1 MIIGLTGPI
10 CSGKRTL
17 AKYLIKYHGFYE
29 LDLLKYFKLMLEE
42 KKSPE
47 VLRRMKEEQT
57 DEETASSTP
66 QEEIKTPS
74 VQNDASLV
82 SEALAMLEEVKEAEE
97 KELEDDFLFEYYMCK
112 PLTTVLN
119 LEYRGTQGLERQID
133 QGVLQRSH
141 RSLAVQCSDLSTLHH
156 RLNSNVL
163 VCSTLPNALCLA
175 LVTTSFCLRLT
186 HL

>member
-47 VLRRMKEEQT
+47 VLRKMKEEQT

-74 VQNDASLV
+74 CLSESDFVQTA
-82 SEALAMLEEVKEAEE
+82 AAMLEEIKEVEE
-97 KELEDDFLFEYYMCK
+97 EQLEDDFLFEYYMCK
-112 PLTTVLN
+112 LLTTVLIID
-119 LEYRGTQGLERQID
+119 YRGTQGLERQID

-141 RSLAVQCSDLSTLHH
+141 RPLAIQCSHLPTFLP

-163 VCSTLPNALCLA
+163 VIHTLPNALCLA
-175 LVTTSFCLRLT
+175 LATTSYCLRLT
-186 HL
+186 LL